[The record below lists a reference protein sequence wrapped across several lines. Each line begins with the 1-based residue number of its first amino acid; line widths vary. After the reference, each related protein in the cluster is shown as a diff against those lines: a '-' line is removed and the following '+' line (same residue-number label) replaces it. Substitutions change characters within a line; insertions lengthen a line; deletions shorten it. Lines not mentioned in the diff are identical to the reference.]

1 MQELIAVALTLP
13 IAWYIIKII
22 KKRARKNF
30 SKTLYRQS
38 DIHSLLKY
46 FFSIKL
52 LNEEERP
59 SQLTKRKEKSMIKVI
74 FLDSQAYWVSDNTFY
89 VAEALNGEIQKHTVK
104 PVNTNGLSKGDLDKM
119 LFILDSL
126 KNGNKNDSGS
136 TGNERL

>member
-13 IAWYIIKII
+13 IAWAIIKVI

-52 LNEEERP
+52 LNEDERP
-59 SQLTKRKEKSMIKVI
+59 SQLTKRKQKSMIKVI

-89 VAEALNGEIQKHTVK
+89 VAEAVNGEIQKHTVK
-104 PVNTNGLSKGDLDKM
+104 PVNTNGLSKRDLDKM

>member
-13 IAWYIIKII
+13 IAWAIIKVI

-52 LNEEERP
+52 LNEDERP
-59 SQLTKRKEKSMIKVI
+59 SQLTKRKQKSMIKVI

-89 VAEALNGEIQKHTVK
+89 VAEAVNGEIQKHTVK
-104 PVNTNGLSKGDLDKM
+104 PVNTNGLSKKDLDKM

>member
-13 IAWYIIKII
+13 IAWAIIKVI

-52 LNEEERP
+52 LNEDEHP
-59 SQLTKRKEKSMIKVI
+59 SQLTKRKQKSMIKVI

-89 VAEALNGEIQKHTVK
+89 VAEAVNGEIQKHTVK
-104 PVNTNGLSKGDLDKM
+104 PVNTNGLSKKDLDKM

-136 TGNERL
+136 TGNERF